1 MKLIKRLLIFI
12 ITLVA
17 ILGVAAVG
25 SYVYVRKTY
34 DIDLFNTPA
43 ELKKLNTKV
52 DEEKL
57 CPNAYTSE
65 DKVNIKDKINLSFND
80 TLSYTKAD
88 GLKLDLSK
96 LNSKMKTI
104 IKLTDRE
111 IACLADETIKEEAD
125 GKITIASKDIPIEIK
140 QIEIS
145 NVNNGNAN
153 INIVF
158 KLDIKDIK
166 SSLPSLLKYLKK
178 YIPDDL
184 YVSSTFSVTKT
195 ANSFAYELAPVE
207 FKLNNLND
215 SETKELMDILN
226 LLFNFGSSD
235 DFNLLIAKIVMQS
248 LVGDENNQGFAYS
261 LKAYGAKDFKFIN
274 EDENNYFSVVC

>member
-1 MKLIKRLLIFI
+1 MLIFI

-34 DIDLFNTPA
+34 NIDLFNAPA

-96 LNSKMKTI
+96 LNSKK
-104 IKLTDRE
+104 
-111 IACLADETIKEEAD
+111 
-125 GKITIASKDIPIEIK
+125 
-140 QIEIS
+140 
-145 NVNNGNAN
+145 
-153 INIVF
+153 
-158 KLDIKDIK
+158 
-166 SSLPSLLKYLKK
+166 
-178 YIPDDL
+178 
-184 YVSSTFSVTKT
+184 
-195 ANSFAYELAPVE
+195 
-207 FKLNNLND
+207 
-215 SETKELMDILN
+215 
-226 LLFNFGSSD
+226 
-235 DFNLLIAKIVMQS
+235 
-248 LVGDENNQGFAYS
+248 
-261 LKAYGAKDFKFIN
+261 
-274 EDENNYFSVVC
+274 